1 MLGYW
6 HSHHKLLSHKTCGLG
21 FWPCLTSVIYNLR
34 GWVTAPTLVSVTSK
48 LEGYATG
55 PLLRCYCRDA
65 RQLSLD
71 NYVLPLVLTVRS
83 LHISIVLYTSCVYS
97 AMYNS
102 WEAFV
107 FSTCVIDAITGLQCL
122 SSVCRI
128 KRDFHPQLTTKQNST
143 WTIQNTNDQIYNL
156 QLKLCLSDGVILSLT
171 ATIKGH
177 LHQCVKTR
185 GAPTRIPPM
194 HNIPNCMTEV
204 TWHMLCLSTNGHRS
218 AGLGWLPFI

>member
-1 MLGYW
+1 MNKFRVQSSSPCLMLGGIPPASLSEGWALGHFILESQLCQWLGYW
-6 HSHHKLLSHKTCGLG
+6 PEAVQLLFSLEVLGYWPSHHKLLSHKTCGLG

-34 GWVTAPTLVSVTSK
+34 GWATAPTLVSVTSK
-48 LEGYATG
+48 LDGYSTG

-71 NYVLPLVLTVRS
+71 NYDLPLVLTVWS
-83 LHISIVLYTSCVYS
+83 LHISIVLYTSCLYS

-143 WTIQNTNDQIYNL
+143 WTI
-156 QLKLCLSDGVILSLT
+156 
-171 ATIKGH
+171 
-177 LHQCVKTR
+177 
-185 GAPTRIPPM
+185 
-194 HNIPNCMTEV
+194 
-204 TWHMLCLSTNGHRS
+204 
-218 AGLGWLPFI
+218 

>member
-1 MLGYW
+1 MEVLGYW
-6 HSHHKLLSHKTCGLG
+6 PSHHKLLSHKTCGLG

-34 GWVTAPTLVSVTSK
+34 GWATAPTLVSVTSK

-71 NYVLPLVLTVRS
+71 NYDLPLVLTVWS
-83 LHISIVLYTSCVYS
+83 LHISIVLYTSCLYS

-143 WTIQNTNDQIYNL
+143 WTI
-156 QLKLCLSDGVILSLT
+156 
-171 ATIKGH
+171 
-177 LHQCVKTR
+177 
-185 GAPTRIPPM
+185 
-194 HNIPNCMTEV
+194 
-204 TWHMLCLSTNGHRS
+204 
-218 AGLGWLPFI
+218 